1 MSETRTSSAARVR
14 ARKERDRS
22 AVRAALAELR
32 EKTGVLIVFGGIVT
46 DARTLQV
53 CEGIGLTQP
62 HTVEVD
68 VHPGAGVGGR
78 VVASGKPFGVS
89 EYIRSG
95 VISHEYDKYVSKEG
109 IRSLAAIPVIVHDV
123 VRVVLYVAMRTNVR
137 FGEKVLAE
145 MMSVGRRLEQ
155 HIAVA
160 DALEDTEHDR
170 GVRYADGTPASLAK
184 MTGRTHTDRSADG
197 FDAALIHER
206 MRETHAK
213 LRVLASSTEDP
224 LTRME
229 LESIAAAL
237 VAPSSS
243 AATAKLSRR
252 ELDVLACVA
261 QGKTNIETGQIM
273 GIGAETVKSY
283 LRSAMRKLDA
293 HTRYEAVNAARR
305 IGALP

>member
-1 MSETRTSSAARVR
+1 MSDTRTTTAAHAR
-14 ARKERDRS
+14 ARKERDRA
-22 AVRAALAELR
+22 AVRAALTELR

-53 CEGIGLTQP
+53 CEGIGLSQP
-62 HTVEVD
+62 RTVEVD
-68 VHPGAGVGGR
+68 VHLGAGVGGR

-89 EYIRSG
+89 EYLRSG
-95 VISHEYDKYVSKEG
+95 VISHEYDKYVSQEG
-109 IRSLAAIPVIVHDV
+109 IRSMAAIPVIVQDV
-123 VRVVLYVAMRTNVR
+123 VRVVLYVAMRSNVR

-145 MMSVGRRLEQ
+145 MTSVGRRLEQ

-160 DALEDTEHDR
+160 DALEDAEHGR
-170 GVRYADGTPASLAK
+170 GGRHAAGTPASLTK
-184 MTGRTHTDRSADG
+184 MAGRTHTERGTGNFES
-197 FDAALIHER
+197 ALIHER

-213 LRVLASSTEDP
+213 LRVLASRTEDP

-229 LESIAAAL
+229 LESIAADL
-237 VAPSSS
+237 VAPTSSV
-243 AATAKLSRR
+243 ATAKLSRR